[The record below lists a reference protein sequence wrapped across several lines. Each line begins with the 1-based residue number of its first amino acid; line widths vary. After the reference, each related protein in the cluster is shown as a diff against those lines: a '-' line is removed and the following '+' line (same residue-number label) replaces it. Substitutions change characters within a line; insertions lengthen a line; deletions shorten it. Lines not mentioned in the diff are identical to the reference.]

1 MDKIFGGVDAVAAGE
16 EQGAA
21 EKIEAMAYSHR
32 EHAGGDGETGGIQT
46 VSRSEKV

>member
-16 EQGAA
+16 EQGSA

-32 EHAGGDGETGGIQT
+32 EHAGHGEEEVEEVIP
-46 VSRSEKV
+46 SDKKV